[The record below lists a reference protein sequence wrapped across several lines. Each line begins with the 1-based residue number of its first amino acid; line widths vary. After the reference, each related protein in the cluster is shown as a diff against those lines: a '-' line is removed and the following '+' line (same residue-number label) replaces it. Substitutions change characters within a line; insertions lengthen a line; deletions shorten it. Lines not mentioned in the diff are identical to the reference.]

1 MKERLLDMS
10 LRNMISDDEFIEK
23 NKKITEDILNLN
35 KELLKMESNKES
47 TSYYDNIILQIK
59 NEIKPQ
65 MDIKNNI
72 GKYFNLFVD
81 KVFVSKINNDRKHLK
96 LQIVFNFKRQDEE
109 IEIDMND
116 KNHNDG
122 NKNNKIDS
130 NEITKLVTN
139 RDYSLRVSFDN
150 NFLRQ
155 KYLLLTAKEYGVC
168 SYGKQDW

>member
-1 MKERLLDMS
+1 M
-10 LRNMISDDEFIEK
+10 
-23 NKKITEDILNLN
+23 NLN

-155 KYLLLTAKEYGVC
+155 KYLLYE
-168 SYGKQDW
+168 

>member
-1 MKERLLDMS
+1 M
-10 LRNMISDDEFIEK
+10 
-23 NKKITEDILNLN
+23 NLN
-35 KELLKMESNKES
+35 KELIKMESNKES
-47 TSYYDNIILQIK
+47 TSYYDNIILQIN

-116 KNHNDG
+116 KNNNDG
-122 NKNNKIDS
+122 NKNNKID
-130 NEITKLVTN
+130 NNDITKLVTN
-139 RDYSLRVSFDN
+139 RDYSLRV
-150 NFLRQ
+150 
-155 KYLLLTAKEYGVC
+155 
-168 SYGKQDW
+168 